1 MIEPSIPNDET
12 PRLKALRALNILD
25 TPIEKRFEAAVRI
38 TKSLF
43 NVPIVA
49 ISLVDKDR
57 QWFKASEGLDVRET
71 PRSIS
76 FCGHAIL
83 ADDVYVVED
92 ASKDERFCD
101 NPLVTEDPHIRFYAG
116 YPIRAAGGEKLGTLC
131 LIDKAPRPFDAK
143 DAQNLIDMAS
153 VVEALLR
160 SDQQLHSTRW
170 LLDEVGAAKLKSLK
184 DPLTEL
190 WNRAGG
196 EAVLQ
201 KIVSSDQDPDIY
213 YGVGMLDIDHFK
225 KINDTYGHTAGDQFL
240 KSIAKSLLLASRDSD
255 TICRWGGEEFLII
268 FQARSVDYMQLC
280 FQRIVDMI
288 SRKAIDIDGQL
299 LSVTCTIGA
308 TIFSQS
314 EHETWENC
322 LEHADKL
329 LYQGKEAGRNRL
341 VFEHLR
347 PNSSPT

>member
-1 MIEPSIPNDET
+1 MIEPSTPNDET

-57 QWFKASEGLDVRET
+57 QWFKAAEGLEVRET

-83 ADDVYVVED
+83 GDDVYVVED
-92 ASKDERFCD
+92 ATKDERFCD
-101 NPLVTEDPHIRFYAG
+101 NPLVTEDPNIRFYAG

-131 LIDKAPRPFDAK
+131 LIDKTPRPFDAK

-153 VVEALLR
+153 IVEALLR

-170 LLDEVGAAKLKSLK
+170 LLDEIDTAKLKSLK

-196 EAVLQ
+196 EAMLE

-213 YGVGMLDIDHFK
+213 FGIGILDIDHFK
-225 KINDTYGHTAGDQFL
+225 KVNDTYGHTAGDQFL
-240 KSIAKSLLLASRDSD
+240 KSIAKSLLHASRDSD
-255 TICRWGGEEFLII
+255 TVCRWGGEEFLII
-268 FQARSVDYMQLC
+268 FQARNVDYMQLC

-288 SRKAIDIDGQL
+288 SRKAINIDGQL

-308 TIFSQS
+308 TVFNSSQ
-314 EHETWENC
+314 HETWENC

-341 VFEHLR
+341 VFEHLL
-347 PNSSPT
+347 PNSPPT